1 MKILIVEDEMIIS
14 DDICGMLEE
23 HGYDIAGQAV
33 DYDEAIEIIRNNKPD
48 MVLLDINLQG
58 NKDGIEIA
66 QYINETGRIPFI
78 YTSSLGDA
86 ETISRAK
93 RTNPA
98 AYLIKPFQDQQ
109 LFAAIEVAMANF
121 TASAQEGTNENKL
134 AIFNEA
140 IFVKEGH
147 RYTKVR
153 MSDIKYIQKSDN
165 YLDVHTTANKYL
177 IRASIGEFID
187 QLGYDRIYRTHKSY
201 AVNINF
207 ITDVMSNTVTL
218 GDIEVPL
225 SRTYADELKKY
236 LRIF

>member
-1 MKILIVEDEMIIS
+1 MKIVIVEDEMIIS

-23 HGYDIAGQAV
+23 HGYEIAGQAV
-33 DYDEAIEIIRNNKPD
+33 DYDEAVEIIRNNKPD
-48 MVLLDINLQG
+48 LVLLDINLQG

-78 YTSSLGDA
+78 YTSSLGDGQ
-86 ETISRAK
+86 TIARAK
-93 RTNPA
+93 LTKPS
-98 AYLIKPFQDQQ
+98 AYLVKPFQDQQ

-121 TASAQEGTNENKL
+121 TPSAGEGTNESKL

-153 MSDIKYIQKSDN
+153 MSDIKYIHKSDN
-165 YLDVHTTANKYL
+165 YIEVHTTANKYM
-177 IRASIGEFID
+177 IRASINDFID
-187 QLGYDRIYRTHKSY
+187 QIGYDRIYRTHKSY
-201 AVNINF
+201 AVNLNF
-207 ITDVMSNTVTL
+207 ITGVMPDAITL
-218 GDIEVPL
+218 GDVELPL
-225 SRTYADELKKY
+225 SRSYADELKKY